1 MGSKAKRRSYIN
13 NPKVTAADLVGEAFD
28 QALGNDQTLGNP
40 EMAKIRRRIET
51 GSTKKKC
58 CRSKPR
64 CKKCPTVLHRL
75 RKQGALRLDD
85 AALKAALI
93 KARKW

>member
-1 MGSKAKRRSYIN
+1 MLLLMGSKSKRRRYID

-28 QALGNDQTLGNP
+28 HALGNPD
-40 EMAKIRRRIET
+40 MAKLRRRIET

-75 RKQGALRLDD
+75 QKQGALQLDD
-85 AALKAALI
+85 AALRNALVKAQ
-93 KARKW
+93 KW

>member
-1 MGSKAKRRSYIN
+1 MGSKTKRRSYIN

-28 QALGNDQTLGNP
+28 QALGNP
-40 EMAKIRRRIET
+40 EMAKMRRRIET
-51 GSTKKKC
+51 GSMKKKC

-75 RKQGALRLDD
+75 RKQGALQLDD